1 MRSAR
6 VAAARPLAVALC
18 LLTAGPLAAAPALAG
33 PVAAAGLSLLP
44 DSLYAAGLDALGV
57 APAEVTC
64 FPEYNDRDTFRLA
77 IVDSL
82 MAAPSRLDAL
92 LPPLLDDLLAPADS
106 ADAADLAVLAGA
118 RRVLHPAPTGVRPPL
133 LNLAPAPAGEL
144 AEPDVFFDRL
154 LGRLLPRREAALA
167 GLSPAERAW
176 LVGESPHL
184 LDEMENTDEIRHP
197 VELRRLERAFSDRAD
212 STLALWERVDR
223 AALYD
228 LGAGFVRESLAYA
241 RRLAAGRYAGPGAPA
256 GAKDHRFD
264 DGSLAGGDLLL
275 ALETEHGNI
284 AVGGRGPNVYEGDFM
299 FILDLGGPDVYRL
312 ASCAPDSAAGADLG
326 GRGFRCLVDRGGD
339 DRWTGLGDAAL
350 AGAFLGGAILLDEG
364 GDDEYA
370 AGSFDLGCGWLGVG
384 VLVDAGGDD
393 LYAGDRAV
401 MGAGGGGLGV
411 LRDLAGGDVYRAHM
425 YAQGFGWVAGA
436 GVLEDREGGDLYAAL
451 PKYTDILRY
460 EDHSLTLSQGFAI
473 GARPDFSGGVG
484 LLADAAGNDAYVA
497 DIYGQGSA
505 YWYSLG
511 ILWDRAGNDRYDA
524 YQYAQGAGIH
534 LAVGLLLDDAG
545 HDAYMSNGVSQGC
558 GHDLAFGLLRDLSG
572 NERYATEG
580 LSLGAGS
587 ANGVGVLLDATGEDG
602 YLRRRANAVGYGNP
616 RRHFGSLGLAAD
628 GAGDDWL
635 AAASAPGAASGSLR
649 GVFLDRDVAL
659 AGPVWDPGEAVPYE
673 AGDYDW
679 EEYFLMAAS
688 GEPRFREWQKAGQ
701 DSLVAHP
708 ECIPALIPFF
718 DTKGARQRHTLKNVM
733 QGIGAAAVDP
743 LREVLREG
751 PRAHWG
757 IATWSLEVIRDPRAY
772 PELMARLLAARD
784 FKDRT
789 AALAALARLE
799 GLDGRQKRGLAAAGA
814 AEAGRPGA
822 HPMMLKELAYCL
834 GQQEIGEASL
844 LVDLAAAGH
853 YAPRWTARE
862 ALARRTGW
870 GDDLARAW
878 RRADSPERLVRL
890 AELLPLRP
898 AREVRDRLREA
909 ARSPLGGDPAVRRA
923 LRRALDAHPAAAS
936 PALAPLA
943 ARLAD

>member
-1 MRSAR
+1 MRS
-6 VAAARPLAVALC
+6 VLALLC
-18 LLTAGPLAAAPALAG
+18 LLAAAGPIAVAPAAGG
-33 PVAAAGLSLLP
+33 PVTAAGLSLLP
-44 DSLYAAGLDALGV
+44 DSLYAEALDALGV
-57 APAEVTC
+57 RPEEVTC
-64 FPEYNDRDTFRLA
+64 FPETSDRDSFRLA

-82 MAAPSRLDAL
+82 MAAPSRLDVL
-92 LPPLLDDLLAPADS
+92 LPPVLDGLLAPADS
-106 ADAADLAVLAGA
+106 ADAADLAILAGA
-118 RRVLHPAPTGVRPPL
+118 RRVLHPAPADARPPL
-133 LNLAPAPAGEL
+133 VSLVPAPAGEL
-144 AEPDVFFDRL
+144 VEPAIFFTRL
-154 LGRLLPRREAALA
+154 LDRLLPRREAALA
-167 GLSPAERAW
+167 LLTPDERAR

-184 LDEMENTDEIRHP
+184 LDELEDTDTIRHP
-197 VELRRLERAFSDRAD
+197 VELRRLEQAFSDRAD
-212 STLALWERVDR
+212 SALALWARVDR
-223 AALYD
+223 AALYGV
-228 LGAGFVRESLAYA
+228 GASFVREALAYA
-241 RRLAAGRYAGPGAPA
+241 RRLAEERYAEPPAPTHRE
-256 GAKDHRFD
+256 GHRFA
-264 DGSLAGGDLLL
+264 DGSTATGELLL
-275 ALETEHGNI
+275 AAATEHGNI
-284 AVGGRGPNVYEGDFM
+284 AVGGAGANAYEGDFL
-299 FILDLGGPDVYRL
+299 FILDLGGADTYRL
-312 ASCAPDSAAGADLG
+312 ASSAPDSAAGADLG
-326 GRGFRCLVDRGGD
+326 ARGFRCLYDRGGD

-350 AGAFLGGAILLDEG
+350 AGAFLGGAVLLDEG
-364 GDDEYA
+364 GDDAYLA
-370 AGSFDLGCGWLGVG
+370 RSFDLGCGWLGVG
-384 VLVDAGGDD
+384 VLVDTAGDD

-401 MGAGGGGLGV
+401 MGAGGGGLGL

-425 YAQGFGWVAGA
+425 YAQGFGWVAGV

-460 EDHSLTLSQGFAI
+460 EDHSLTLAQGFAI

-484 LLADAAGNDAYVA
+484 LLSDAAGNDAYLA

-505 YWYSLG
+505 YWYALG

-545 HDAYMSNGVSQGC
+545 HDAYTSNGVGQGC
-558 GHDLAFGLLRDLSG
+558 GHDLAFGLLRDLAG
-572 NERYATEG
+572 NERYSTEG

-602 YLRRRANAVGYGNP
+602 YLRRRPDAVGYGNP

-635 AAASAPGAASGSLR
+635 ARPSAPGAERGSLR
-649 GVFLDRDVAL
+649 GVFLDRDAAL

-673 AGDYDW
+673 AGDHTW

-688 GEPRFREWQKAGQ
+688 GEPRFREWQRAGL

-708 ECIPALIPFF
+708 ECIGALVPFF
-718 DTKGARQRHTLKNVM
+718 DTKVARQRHTLKDVM
-733 QGIGAAAVDP
+733 LGIGAAAVDP

-751 PRAHWG
+751 PREHWG
-757 IATWSLEVIRDPRAY
+757 IATWSLEVIRDARAY
-772 PELMARLLAARD
+772 PELMARLLSARD
-784 FKDRT
+784 HRDRT

-799 GLDGRQKRGLAAAGA
+799 GLDGRQKRGLAAACT

-834 GQQEIGEASL
+834 GQQGVGESAL

-862 ALARRTGW
+862 ALAGRTGW
-870 GDDLARAW
+870 GGDLARAW
-878 RRADSPERLVRL
+878 RRADSRARLARL

-898 AREVRDRLREA
+898 AGEVRDRLRDLA
-909 ARSPLGGDPAVRRA
+909 GTPLGDDPALRRA
-923 LRRALDAHPAAAS
+923 LRRALDDHPAAGS
-936 PALAPLA
+936 PALAALR